1 MSENMIRYERDDEG
15 IVTLTMDDPGAGA
28 NTMNDTYIAAMGETV
43 DRLEAEH
50 GVRMGATAPDRV
62 RAVTHLDVD
71 DAGIDAALTAA
82 RAVLA

>member
-43 DRLEAEH
+43 DRLAAS
-50 GVRMGATAPDRV
+50 GVVGRV
-62 RAVTHLDVD
+62 ES
-71 DAGIDAALTAA
+71 
-82 RAVLA
+82 VLRVEGD